1 MSDNQRPNGRPGNR
15 PAGEKPSGKHFRN
28 QRPGQGQRR
37 GERPATS
44 GAGRPKGANRT
55 DDRNGGNRAVRAERG
70 SGEGARGVDER
81 RPRRFDGN
89 GESGAKSFGGKKP
102 RNFDRSRRA
111 DGPAS
116 EGRKAAGFND
126 RREKGGSKP
135 FSGEGREGRRTER
148 HGAKRP
154 PRNAETAGDRSSERV
169 PTGYAGEL
177 APRKTSR
184 KSKASPAR
192 AAALEALG
200 QVRERNAFAQDVIAH
215 TIDCSHMKPED
226 RAFATRLVLGVTSS
240 WGVLDEVINK
250 FLDDP
255 RDISPSVRDALRLS
269 VYEIV
274 FLGKHPHAAVDQGVE
289 LVKSV
294 APPAAGLANAVLR
307 KVVRDRAEFPYGD
320 PATDIDA
327 LARACAFPGWL
338 ARVLVND
345 LGPEAAVAL
354 MRASNE
360 QAPVFVAVNGAKGGM
375 DIVLRGFEKAG
386 EPVEP
391 VAIDGVEVPGCL
403 RVLDP
408 RALLLPEAKR
418 LLGTGRILV
427 SDAASQFVA
436 SSILPDDKPASFLE
450 IGAGRATKTILIQ
463 GDAARRFGSQI
474 GEYVTLDNKEFKT
487 KLLLKRTKEYGIR
500 VSEALTGDALDLS
513 AVLGQRTF
521 DMVFLDAPCSGLGTL
536 RRHPEIRWRIGPAD
550 IIGFAR
556 TQLAM
561 LRQAAAH
568 VAPGGTLAY
577 ATCTVTRAEDNAVVK
592 AFLDSDEGRDF
603 TLTPIAGAS
612 CIATRLVPEPR
623 RENAQDRRVLTATEP
638 SGDFD
643 PEKGNANRFDDALAL
658 MGSPDAHFA
667 VRFVRRGV
675 DGTEQSE
682 QS

>member
-1 MSDNQRPNGRPGNR
+1 MPENQQPNGRHNSRPSNR
-15 PAGEKPSGKHFRN
+15 KPSGGRN
-28 QRPGQGQRR
+28 GAPGSGQGSYR
-37 GERPATS
+37 GARS
-44 GAGRPKGANRT
+44 GGKPGDGRPKGKPRGNVRNGADGGQGGHRGGSGRPSGSRKPGEFQRSHRT
-55 DDRNGGNRAVRAERG
+55 DETVSGNRRTAGFEKRSSPDKPKPYSDGRREGVRAERT
-70 SGEGARGVDER
+70 DTK
-81 RPRRFDGN
+81 RP
-89 GESGAKSFGGKKP
+89 AQ
-102 RNFDRSRRA
+102 
-111 DGPAS
+111 
-116 EGRKAAGFND
+116 
-126 RREKGGSKP
+126 KGGRD
-135 FSGEGREGRRTER
+135 GRQ
-148 HGAKRP
+148 
-154 PRNAETAGDRSSERV
+154 V
-169 PTGYAGEL
+169 PQREPKGYAGEL
-177 APRKTSR
+177 APRKAPR

-192 AAALEALG
+192 TAALDALG
-200 QVRERNAFAQDVIAH
+200 QVRERKAFAQDVIAH

-240 WGVLDEVINK
+240 RGVLDEVIDK

-255 RDISPSVRDALRLS
+255 RDVSPSVRDALRLS
-269 VYEIV
+269 AYEIV

-307 KVVRDRAEFPYGD
+307 KVVRDRADFPYGD
-320 PATDIDA
+320 PKTDIDA

-345 LGPEAAVAL
+345 LGPEAAVGL
-354 MRASNE
+354 MQASNE
-360 QAPVFVAVNGAKGGM
+360 QAPVFVAVNGARDGM

-391 VAIDGVEVPGCL
+391 VSINGREIPGCL

-436 SSILPDDKPASFLE
+436 ASILPDSKPASFLE

-463 GDAARRFGSQI
+463 GNAVRRYGSQI
-474 GEYVTLDNKEFKT
+474 EDYVTLDNKEFKT
-487 KLLLKRTKEYGIR
+487 KLLTKRTKEFGIH
-500 VSEALTGDALDLS
+500 VAETLTGDALDLS
-513 AVLGQRTF
+513 AVLGERTF
-521 DMVFLDAPCSGLGTL
+521 DAVFVDAPCSGLGTL

-561 LRQAAAH
+561 LKQAASH
-568 VAPGGTLAY
+568 VAPEGTLAY

-592 AFLDSDEGRDF
+592 AFLESDEGRDF
-603 TLTPIAGAS
+603 SLAPIAGAA
-612 CIATRLVPEPR
+612 CIATQLVPEPPR
-623 RENAQDRRVLTATEP
+623 DRSEDRRVLTATEP
-638 SGDFD
+638 SSEFD
-643 PEKGNANRFDDALAL
+643 PETGNANRFDDALAL

-667 VRFVRRGV
+667 VRFVRRGA
-675 DGTEQSE
+675 DAPEHPAQS
-682 QS
+682 